1 MTDQIKI
8 LTMVIVAQLSFIPM
22 IIYGNI
28 QMWITSFFIYF
39 IMFGLGVSL
48 YNHRVLSHRSVI
60 LKNRLLKLFLLF
72 WSTVLLQ
79 GSTIAWV
86 SMHR

>member
-48 YNHRVLSHRSVI
+48 YNIITYIHHKLKALSICYSNLI
-60 LKNRLLKLFLLF
+60 
-72 WSTVLLQ
+72 
-79 GSTIAWV
+79 
-86 SMHR
+86 